1 MGKVVRHV
9 GCPKGGKWQQQ
20 YGQDYSNGKARWVRT
35 VVLCMGCHAIMGD
48 GAAPENPPA
57 AGAPDP
63 RVAELEGQLQK
74 ATEEIAALAAENQ
87 RLRLENQVQAP
98 ADDEEL
104 QHELH
109 TLRVRLQGA
118 YERIDQ
124 QAKMLCKQGE
134 EVMAEIKGKALAPG
148 MATLMTDDYEGYAPG
163 IDIDTMFPCILTV
176 VRDKGRITVEDAVSA
191 TWLSEQVHH
200 KRMRHLYKGTAED
213 GVRACHRAILMQMT
227 QRRILRLEEHEDGNH
242 IWLPGRNFRVGR
254 GKVMRVVKDGTGWNS
269 VSILTKEE
277 EQADQEEW
285 ERTRPER
292 ERAAQERRERL
303 RREQEEEQQRLRALA
318 PAEET

>member
-1 MGKVVRHV
+1 MGKAVRHV

-109 TLRVRLQGA
+109 
-118 YERIDQ
+118 
-124 QAKMLCKQGE
+124 
-134 EVMAEIKGKALAPG
+134 
-148 MATLMTDDYEGYAPG
+148 
-163 IDIDTMFPCILTV
+163 
-176 VRDKGRITVEDAVSA
+176 
-191 TWLSEQVHH
+191 
-200 KRMRHLYKGTAED
+200 
-213 GVRACHRAILMQMT
+213 
-227 QRRILRLEEHEDGNH
+227 
-242 IWLPGRNFRVGR
+242 
-254 GKVMRVVKDGTGWNS
+254 
-269 VSILTKEE
+269 
-277 EQADQEEW
+277 
-285 ERTRPER
+285 
-292 ERAAQERRERL
+292 
-303 RREQEEEQQRLRALA
+303 
-318 PAEET
+318 